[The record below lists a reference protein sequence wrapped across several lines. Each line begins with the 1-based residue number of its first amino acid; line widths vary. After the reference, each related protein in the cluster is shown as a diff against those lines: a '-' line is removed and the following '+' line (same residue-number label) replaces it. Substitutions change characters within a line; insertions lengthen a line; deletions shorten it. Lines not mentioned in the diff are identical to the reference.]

1 MNQARKS
8 SSSHPF
14 VNTMFAIAVAI
25 AATGAVKHV
34 SYRNQQIQTVR
45 EIESTEKNIASLMQD
60 EIPSLQAEI
69 DRQLARYDIRE
80 KLKQNQS
87 DLVPTPPEHLEV
99 IRADE
104 ASSRTALRP

>member
-1 MNQARKS
+1 MNQARK

-34 SYRNQQIQTVR
+34 SYRNQQIQTAR
-45 EIESTEKNIASLMQD
+45 DIESTEKNIASLMQD

-80 KLKQNQS
+80 KLKKNGS
-87 DLVPTPPEHLEV
+87 DLVATPPENIEV
-99 IRADE
+99 IHVNE
-104 ASSRTALRP
+104 ASSRTVLRP